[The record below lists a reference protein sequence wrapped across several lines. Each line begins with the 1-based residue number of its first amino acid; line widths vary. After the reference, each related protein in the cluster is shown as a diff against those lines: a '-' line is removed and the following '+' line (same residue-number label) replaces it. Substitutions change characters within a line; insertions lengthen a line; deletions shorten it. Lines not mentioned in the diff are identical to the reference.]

1 MGSTKKI
8 LVKKSTNWLN
18 RERGVRVLSDGDE
31 RRKCS
36 DAANKKIYKKKMEK
50 KNKSTK
56 DINEHRH

>member
-50 KNKSTK
+50 KIKVRKT
-56 DINEHRH
+56 